1 MGDQLN
7 TSAQNPKNFTSG
19 QPITAKKPM
28 YRSHHSSTLG
38 LLHKVLLRFNFPS
51 SNEVLCVFRK
61 MFTCLIFSL
70 SLMQFSEDSL
80 VRSTFIFPW
89 YRDTHQ
95 GNLICGR
102 FLGDLAGTDEL
113 LSSAFF
119 FFAPFYR

>member
-1 MGDQLN
+1 
-7 TSAQNPKNFTSG
+7 
-19 QPITAKKPM
+19 
-28 YRSHHSSTLG
+28 
-38 LLHKVLLRFNFPS
+38 
-51 SNEVLCVFRK
+51 
-61 MFTCLIFSL
+61 MFC

-119 FFAPFYR
+119 FFLLPSTDKMIADRSTIAAYRCHEQPFLPFIELSEAHSRTIT